1 MATVSSARVNK
12 WRRQAEE
19 YRTLADCACS
29 DAAQDTYASLAD
41 DYDELADEFT
51 EAAAGSTQR
60 PGKHRSPAIV
70 TQFWKALKACKVR

>member
-29 DAAQDTYASLAD
+29 DAAQDTYANLAD
-41 DYDELADEFT
+41 DLT
-51 EAAAGSTQR
+51 S
-60 PGKHRSPAIV
+60 
-70 TQFWKALKACKVR
+70 